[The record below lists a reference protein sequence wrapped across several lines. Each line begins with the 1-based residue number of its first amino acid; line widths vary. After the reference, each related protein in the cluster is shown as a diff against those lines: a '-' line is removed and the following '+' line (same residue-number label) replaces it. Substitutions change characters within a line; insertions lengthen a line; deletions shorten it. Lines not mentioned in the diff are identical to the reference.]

1 MSSINDELKKCIL
14 KIKFDM
20 NNLKNINYKLINK
33 HLDLKIQLK
42 QIKNDIDL
50 KKNSTIKEL
59 QDNINE
65 LE

>member
-14 KIKFDM
+14 KIKSDM
-20 NNLKNINYKLINK
+20 NNLKNINYKLINE
-33 HLDLKIQLK
+33 HLDLKIKLK
-42 QIKNDIDL
+42 QIKNHIDL
-50 KKNSTIKEL
+50 KNSTIKEL

>member
-14 KIKFDM
+14 KIKSDM
-20 NNLKNINYKLINK
+20 NNLKNINYKLINE

-42 QIKNDIDL
+42 QIKNHIDL
-50 KKNSTIKEL
+50 KNSTIKEL